1 MQAET
6 ASEAFIETLDDLIQY
21 PDAVVSPRG
30 QKTAEM
36 LDYHVVIQRP
46 QAIIAATGREWKYA
60 IGAAEAMALVG
71 QVSVPEVLT
80 DRFKAWS
87 PFIDDGVL
95 WGAYGPRIAGDL
107 GQVVK
112 TLQADPD
119 SRQAVLTIFDSGRD
133 LNRGVKDVPC
143 TIAIQFLLR
152 DELFMRVMMRSN
164 DIWLGFPYD
173 TMQFAALQSAV
184 ATALGV
190 EMGEYSHLAGSM
202 HLYERDRDKAMQIVS
217 GKSITFDE
225 MWSPM
230 VTDIG
235 EISQRARSILLKPW
249 AALEYETE
257 WESWMR
263 SQLS

>member
-6 ASEAFIETLDDLIQY
+6 ASEAFIETLDDLLQY
-21 PDAVVSPRG
+21 PDVMSAPRG
-30 QKTAEM
+30 QSTSEL
-36 LDYHVVIQRP
+36 LDYHVVIKNP
-46 QAIIAATGREWKYA
+46 AAIIAATGRDWKYA

-152 DELFMRVMMRSN
+152 GTLRMRVMMRSN

-173 TMQFAALQSAV
+173 TMQFSTLQAAV
-184 ATALGV
+184 ANALGV
-190 EMGEYSHLAGSM
+190 QMGEYSHLAGSM
-202 HLYERDRDKAMQIVS
+202 HLYERDTDKAMQIALS
-217 GKSITFDE
+217 KSITFDT

-230 VTDIG
+230 VKDIG
-235 EISQRARSILLKPW
+235 DISKRARSILLKPDVE
-249 AALEYETE
+249 LEYETE
-257 WESWMR
+257 WERWMR